1 VNDVKKNQLTKG
13 LMAAFMLT
21 SGAVIAGADYPAAD
35 FQPKVL
41 YNNPDYKESAPAP
54 SAAKSAPAPKA
65 AASEMD
71 PNFPAANFQ
80 PKVVFND
87 SGYKHSS
94 AAPTS
99 PGGVSSSSK
108 TTAASAAVEVI
119 QAEKEAS
126 SDFSMIGLIGL
137 ALVGFLLFNKKSS
150 GSAGS
155 TAAYDDYSNNG
166 DATGVEK
173 YLEKIGANKTGVA
186 KYLEKQGTTSTT
198 GVARY
203 MAKQIVK
210 DREAAAARAT
220 GVEKYLRDKV

>member
-1 VNDVKKNQLTKG
+1 MKKNQLTKG
-13 LMAAFMLT
+13 LMAAFILT
-21 SGAVIAGADYPAAD
+21 SSAAMAGADYPAAD

-41 YNNPDYKESAPAP
+41 YNNPDYKESATTP
-54 SAAKSAPAPKA
+54 SAAKSAPAPKVA
-65 AASEMD
+65 ATVEVD

-94 AAPTS
+94 AAPAA
-99 PGGVSSSSK
+99 PGGVASSSK
-108 TTAASAAVEVI
+108 TTAASAALEVI
-119 QAEKEAS
+119 QTEKEAS
-126 SDFSMIGLIGL
+126 SDFSLIGLIGL
-137 ALVGFLLFNKKSS
+137 AVVGFFLFNKKS
-150 GSAGS
+150 GGS
-155 TAAYDDYSNNG
+155 TGSSVAYDDYSNNG

-210 DREAAAARAT
+210 DRESAAARAT